1 MHKAAKTKNAFM
13 TALLAIAV
21 VFTFFS
27 GNAFAEQK
35 DLGGMAPAE
44 ALEYM
49 KKTENLYIL
58 DVSPPEKH
66 NSIHFNGSY
75 NIPQA
80 ELLSRINEIPKDR
93 PVLIHCRLGRTCVKA
108 YPLIKKMR
116 PDIPVIS
123 YLNGEPPFEEY
134 NNWLKT
140 KK

>member
-1 MHKAAKTKNAFM
+1 M

-21 VFTFFS
+21 VFTFIS
-27 GNAFAEQK
+27 GNVFAQQK
-35 DLGGMAPAE
+35 DLGGLPPAE

-66 NSIHFNGSY
+66 NSIHFTGSY

-80 ELLSRINEIPKDR
+80 ELLSRISEIPKDR

-108 YPLIKKMR
+108 YPLVKKMR
-116 PDIPVIS
+116 PDIPEIS
-123 YLNGEPPFEEY
+123 YLNGEPMFEEY
-134 NNWLKT
+134 NNWVKSQ